1 MKKTNL
7 ERRREAQRQADH
19 WKRCAQRQW
28 EQLAALKEDLE
39 GWKQLVEA
47 GNALLAGALLAAGAD
62 ADHPVQLER
71 ETINAAVRGEITPQ
85 VSLTEGGGYQLH
97 SRR

>member
-19 WKRCAQRQW
+19 WKRCAQRQR
-28 EQLAALKEDLE
+28 EQLAALKEELE

-62 ADHPVQLER
+62 AEHPVQLER